1 MDALLKSSGV
11 GGGDDDDALTNFV
24 DSLIEEEENNRKIT
38 PCYNEETETT
48 TTTTNNMWSDIAN
61 ALNEWT
67 QKLLDTETCYH
78 KTENFQES
86 IELSLRRQ
94 QIDGF
99 INEQDMAELRYI
111 KDLWVNL
118 LNSISTYN
126 NGCVFVKRDIITFL
140 LELHKVRQ
148 ITDCMFIEICLQL

>member
-1 MDALLKSSGV
+1 MDAVLVSDNDV
-11 GGGDDDDALTNFV
+11 LTNFV
-24 DSLIEEEENNRKIT
+24 DNLIEEENRKIT

-48 TTTTNNMWSDIAN
+48 TTTTTTNNMWSDIVN

-78 KTENFQES
+78 KTDNFQEN
-86 IELSLRRQ
+86 IEASLRRQ

-99 INEQDMAELRYI
+99 INEQDMAELRYV

-126 NGCVFVKRDIITFL
+126 NGCIFVKRDIITFL

-148 ITDCMFIEICLQL
+148 ITDCVFIETCLQL